1 MTPIQQAIAILEE
14 DALTNRIERALEVL
28 RGVPQ
33 SPPEPTAEMINAAAR
48 EMWNDRDA
56 RHGGQWEGRDAQEIC
71 VIQTKA
77 TARAALMAA
86 LSISRPLRQE
96 ETK

>member
-33 SPPEPTAEMINAAAR
+33 SPLTREAIAKAIHGRRYQMDAKDVDSMFAWYAEDPSGTDRSRMAIYSAL
-48 EMWNDRDA
+48 RDA
-56 RHGGQWEGRDAQEIC
+56 DA
-71 VIQTKA
+71 VL
-77 TARAALMAA
+77 ALT
-86 LSISRPLRQE
+86 RPDGNS
-96 ETK
+96 K

>member
-33 SPPEPTAEMINAAAR
+33 SPTSALEQIAIVCTDNMDRSCDHRMALDFVRQIA
-48 EMWNDRDA
+48 ND
-56 RHGGQWEGRDAQEIC
+56 
-71 VIQTKA
+71 
-77 TARAALMAA
+77 ALANT
-86 LSISRPLRQE
+86 RPNLNSGS
-96 ETK
+96 

>member
-33 SPPEPTAEMINAAAR
+33 TPKEKIECWDCEGEGSFR
-48 EMWNDRDA
+48 EDIDNPRSTVCKRCGGSGRMDKPADTRPDR
-56 RHGGQWEGRDAQEIC
+56 EG
-71 VIQTKA
+71 K
-77 TARAALMAA
+77 
-86 LSISRPLRQE
+86 
-96 ETK
+96 